1 MTTECLKEC
10 KRKDGEKS
18 PSKLHLDVLR
28 LKFIKNFVDFLDIYD
43 IIITTSEEHSKGLM
57 PMIV

>member
-1 MTTECLKEC
+1 MKFETVGAKAPI
-10 KRKDGEKS
+10 KIY
-18 PSKLHLDVLR
+18 LDVLR
-28 LKFIKNFVDFLDIYD
+28 LNFLEFILDFFSIYD

>member
-1 MTTECLKEC
+1 MTIEFLREFN
-10 KRKDGEKS
+10 RKDGDFS
-18 PSKLHLDVLR
+18 PSDLYLDVLR
-28 LKFIKNFVDFLDIYD
+28 LKVLEKVIDFFDIYD